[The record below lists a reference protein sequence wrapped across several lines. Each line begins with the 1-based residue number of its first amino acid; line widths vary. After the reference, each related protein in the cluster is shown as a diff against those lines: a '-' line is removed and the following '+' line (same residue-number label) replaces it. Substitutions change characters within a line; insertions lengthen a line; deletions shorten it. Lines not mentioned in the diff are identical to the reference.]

1 MLSAKMFTIFS
12 CLLQALW
19 SWLWD
24 AKHTISKDDRP
35 ALLRLFR
42 QVLYSE
48 NESDLSENLENVY
61 ASSVSLKYPNFQAHL
76 MFDIFPKMK
85 AWCMEHRVT
94 NKLPTSNNNT
104 NNLVETSFRYTKE
117 NQLNRHKAYNLCDLL
132 SLLLDNSDFYQNKC
146 VDCANNVLESWL
158 RNCHSKYVVSK
169 QPNIDPDHIEQV
181 GPNSFLVPSETQP
194 DIRYLVDMDI
204 RHCSCPVGRLL
215 GPCKHKRIVS
225 VSQNV
230 NSFDVLP
237 TTNPQMRRTFM
248 ELATGRKMSL
258 DYFLPMQA
266 PDMAESGD
274 VIPSSTPAPYEGT
287 DTGAP
292 ADEGHTAPVVQQD
305 NVGVVNEAEVR
316 YRLSSTLQ
324 VLHDKLAA
332 RISHDP
338 TGYQKA
344 VADLEKTVQK
354 LPTTSDSAL
363 QKCLHSFGKSV
374 TQVKFN
380 IRKISPLN
388 ISLSGLH
395 N

>member
-1 MLSAKMFTIFS
+1 M
-12 CLLQALW
+12 
-19 SWLWD
+19 WD
-24 AKHTISKDDRP
+24 AKHYVSKDDRP

-48 NESDLSENLENVY
+48 NETDLSENLENLY

-76 MFDIFPKMK
+76 MFDIFPKMN

-117 NQLNRHKAYNLCDLL
+117 NQMNRHKAYNMCDLL
-132 SLLLDNSDFYQNKC
+132 SLLLENSDFYQNKC
-146 VDCANNVLESWL
+146 VDCANNVLEAWL

-169 QPNIDPDHIEQV
+169 QPNIDPDQIEQV
-181 GPNSFLVPSETQP
+181 GPNTFLVPSETQP
-194 DIRYLVDMDI
+194 GVRYLVDMDI

-215 GPCKHKRIVS
+215 GPCKHKKIVS

-248 ELATGRKMSL
+248 ELGTGRKMSL
-258 DYFLPMQA
+258 DYFLPMTA
-266 PDMAESGD
+266 PHMTESGPDMTEPGD
-274 VIPSSTPAPYEGT
+274 VIPSIPPAHYEDT
-287 DTGAP
+287 DPGAP
-292 ADEGHTAPVVQQD
+292 VNDGANTVQQD
-305 NVGVVNEAEVR
+305 SVVEAAEVGH
-316 YRLSSTLQ
+316 RLSSALQ
-324 VLHDKLAA
+324 VLNNKLLA

-354 LPTTSDSAL
+354 LPATSDSAL

-374 TQVKFN
+374 TQVKF
-380 IRKISPLN
+380 
-388 ISLSGLH
+388 
-395 N
+395 